1 MGRFSR
7 DRLVG
12 LLVRVEVEAVCV
24 VEVEEELMADAEAE
38 VEAAWVDDPGRD
50 DHEEEEEEEW
60 PPGLRD
66 RLCLHPG

>member
-7 DRLVG
+7 DRCVG
-12 LLVRVEVEAVCV
+12 LPVRVEVEAVCI

-38 VEAAWVDDPGRD
+38 VEAEWVVDPGRD
-50 DHEEEEEEEW
+50 DHEEEEW